1 MNQNAA
7 LSRWLYYCKRRPS
20 KFRRQHGIT
29 HLPRSLKSDSAEKP
43 YVHPSR
49 NLRTNGA
56 AVEIIGDFSVHAE
69 PGRSIPVFFSRIKN
83 KDLTLFVPP
92 KCSIQTEVSTRIMRS
107 GVDDVSES
115 REAASPCHPNWLN
128 G

>member
-56 AVEIIGDFSVHAE
+56 AVEIIGDFSVRAE
-69 PGRSIPVFFSRIKN
+69 PGRSIPMFFSRITITTKIN
-83 KDLTLFVPP
+83 LIARQEPP
-92 KCSIQTEVSTRIMRS
+92 NAITSY
-107 GVDDVSES
+107 
-115 REAASPCHPNWLN
+115 
-128 G
+128 